1 MACACRVRIRL
12 SSSATS
18 PSSRSWSPRAAFAAS
33 TERFRA
39 GTLGR
44 PDAHRL
50 FDELLRRDTLVPSCS
65 LNGLL
70 PVLARATS
78 SASCVT
84 DGPALAVALFSR
96 VLRAEAVTC
105 SSVIDALCKAG
116 AMDKAELFLRQ
127 MIDNG
132 VRPNK
137 ETYNCVIN
145 GYSTSGQWKGAAKMF
160 REMTSQ
166 GLILDIFTYNWFSS
180 LCKHGRN
187 KEAAEFSIP

>member
-1 MACACRVRIRL
+1 MWWRITR
-12 SSSATS
+12 SSIASLRKAK
-18 PSSRSWSPRAAFAAS
+18 RAILFH
-33 TERFRA
+33 EMMRQ
-39 GTLGR
+39 GVV
-44 PDAHRL
+44 PD
-50 FDELLRRDTLVPSCS
+50 
-65 LNGLL
+65 
-70 PVLARATS
+70 
-78 SASCVT
+78 
-84 DGPALAVALFSR
+84 
-96 VLRAEAVTC
+96 AVTC